1 MRKLICYVLSNK
13 CCNVPPSSVD
23 VGMGFRGQCWRW
35 SRRCSRRIC
44 PFSRGVRRC
53 CCRNCCRPPAAV
65 RRLLLTL
72 SATFVA
78 FRPALSPRFAT
89 EFPGIWSR
97 IVVLSSPRLKAQ
109 CFRNDTCKCPAGS
122 SGRDRYRVT
131 VFRGT
136 DCRPNVP
143 ERDALYVNSS
153 AIDLAEVIQER
164 ANR

>member
-13 CCNVPPSSVD
+13 CCNIHRPQWMLAWALAHNA
-23 VGMGFRGQCWRW
+23 GGG

-53 CCRNCCRPPAAV
+53 CCRNCCSPPAAV

-89 EFPGIWSR
+89 EFPGISSR
-97 IVVLSSPRLKAQ
+97 IILYHPHALK
-109 CFRNDTCKCPAGS
+109 RNAFVMVRVNVPLAVPAGTA
-122 SGRDRYRVT
+122 T
-131 VFRGT
+131 VSPSFAEPT
-136 DCRPNVP
+136 ADLTSPN
-143 ERDALYVNSS
+143 ETLFALIVAPSTWPK
-153 AIDLAEVIQER
+153 
-164 ANR
+164 